1 MADQKTVPD
10 DEAEHGR
17 DRGAGGSKLRI
28 ERGSPHQPIERQHTN
43 PDGDKLLLDLE
54 GAVDGPELGAF
65 EIGARGKPIVRVDDR
80 AQDTD
85 REIED
90 DVGYGVTCASH
101 GSDGIP
107 ERGALY
113 GRP

>member
-10 DEAEHGR
+10 DKTEHGG

-43 PDGDKLLLDLE
+43 SDSDKLLLDLK

-65 EIGARGKPIVRVDDR
+65 EMRPHGQPIGRVDECT
-80 AQDTD
+80 QDTH
-85 REIED
+85 RELED
-90 DVGYGVTCASH
+90 DVSYSVTRAWS
-101 GSDGIP
+101 GAEGIH
-107 ERGALY
+107 ERA
-113 GRP
+113 